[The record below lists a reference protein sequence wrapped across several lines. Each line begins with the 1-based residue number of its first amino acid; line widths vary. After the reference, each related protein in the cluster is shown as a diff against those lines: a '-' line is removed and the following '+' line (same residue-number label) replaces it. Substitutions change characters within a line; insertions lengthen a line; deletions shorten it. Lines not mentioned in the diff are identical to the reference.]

1 MKKIPRRIDVMG
13 HPITVTRRNIPDAF
27 GEFWIDDES
36 GKARIALDKGMDS
49 EYSEKILFH
58 ELVHAVL
65 HFSGAIET
73 LSEEQEEAIVRAME
87 HGLFPLYQRK

>member
-1 MKKIPRRIDVMG
+1 MSKIPRKIEVMG
-13 HPITVTRRNIPDAF
+13 HTVTVSRREIPDCH
-27 GEFWIDDES
+27 GEFWIDDAT

-49 EYSEKILFH
+49 AYSEKILFH

-73 LSEEQEEAIVRAME
+73 LTDEQEESIVRAME